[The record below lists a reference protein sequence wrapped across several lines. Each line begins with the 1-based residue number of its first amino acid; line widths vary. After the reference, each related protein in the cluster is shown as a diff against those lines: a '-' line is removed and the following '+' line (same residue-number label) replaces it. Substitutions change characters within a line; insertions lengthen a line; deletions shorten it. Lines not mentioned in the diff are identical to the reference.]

1 MYKRKKLKNK
11 KYRYG
16 GSASGRTGFEGS
28 PELGGQ
34 GTRTS
39 QTYGGGG
46 GDDNN
51 QTSIAKKISKVNP
64 STDTVSSS
72 VVGLIGKT
80 VFDISGAG
88 ALYTGAKKVG
98 SKIQQLATPK
108 IDKQTAKAKLSGSP
122 IYDYRMKGPKG
133 PMTNT
138 GGNGDDQPLKK
149 ILKKPLELNT
159 PKQTFSAQKFFP
171 FRAFKSGGVPS
182 GPPPLKGP
190 NSQVP
195 PVKMRNGKMTKTY
208 KFSCPSRPDGIRGMG
223 AAIKGH
229 KFIGVK

>member
-64 STDTVSSS
+64 GTDTVATS

-88 ALYTGAKKVG
+88 ALYKGAKTVG
-98 SKIQQLATPK
+98 SKIKQLATPK
-108 IDKQTAKAKLSGSP
+108 IDKQTAKARLSGSQ
-122 IYDYRMKGPKG
+122 IFDYKMKTPLT
-133 PMTNT
+133 PTFASDN
-138 GGNGDDQPLKK
+138 GGEEPLKK
-149 ILKKPLELNT
+149 ILKKPLEIEQ

-171 FRAFKSGGVPS
+171 FRAYKSGGVPS
-182 GPPPLKGP
+182 GPPPRKGP

-229 KFIGVK
+229 KFTGVK

>member
-46 GDDNN
+46 SDD
-51 QTSIAKKISKVNP
+51 QTTQSIK
-64 STDTVSSS
+64 DTGIKSDTATSSAI
-72 VVGLIGKT
+72 GIIGKT
-80 VFDISGAG
+80 LFDVSGAG
-88 ALYTGAKKVG
+88 LAYSGAKKAG
-98 SKIQQLATPK
+98 AKLRQAITPK
-108 IDKQTAKAKLSGSP
+108 VAKDTAKARLSGSP
-122 IYDYRMKGPKG
+122 IYSFTTPRSITP
-133 PMTNT
+133 TLS
-138 GGNGDDQPLKK
+138 NGDSDQPLKK
-149 ILKKPLELNT
+149 ILKKPIESDT
-159 PKQTFSAQKFFP
+159 TQVASFRPKDFFP
-171 FRAFKSGGVPS
+171 FQAYKSGGVSS

-190 NSQVP
+190 NPQVP
-195 PVKMRNGKMTKTY
+195 PVKFRKGKMTKTY

-229 KFIGVK
+229 KFTGVK

>member
-39 QTYGGGG
+39 QTYGGDG
-46 GDDNN
+46 GDD
-51 QTSIAKKISKVNP
+51 QTTQSIK
-64 STDTVSSS
+64 DTGIKSDTATSSAI
-72 VVGLIGKT
+72 GIIGKA
-80 VFDISGAG
+80 VFDVSGAG
-88 ALYTGAKKVG
+88 LAYGAAKKAG
-98 SKIQQLATPK
+98 SKLRQAVTPK
-108 IDKQTAKAKLSGSP
+108 VAKDTAKARLSGSP
-122 IYDYRMKGPKG
+122 IYSFATPK
-133 PMTNT
+133 PITPT
-138 GGNGDDQPLKK
+138 LGGDSNDQPLKK
-149 ILKKPLELNT
+149 ILKKPIQSDT
-159 PKQTFSAQKFFP
+159 TQVASFRPKDFFP
-171 FRAFKSGGVPS
+171 FQAYKSGGVSS

-190 NSQVP
+190 NPQVP
-195 PVKMRNGKMTKTY
+195 PVKFRKGKMTKTY

-229 KFIGVK
+229 KFTGVK